1 MWNQRI
7 THMRKPMIL
16 LLLLLLTSCVKTE
29 IWQKVEAQTDTMVRR
44 KAVRDTIIRIE
55 PDTTRVPIGWNP
67 SVNDWSETDVEM

>member
-1 MWNQRI
+1 M
-7 THMRKPMIL
+7 
-16 LLLLLLTSCVKTE
+16 KTE

-67 SVNDWSETDVEM
+67 SVADWSETDVEM

>member
-1 MWNQRI
+1 M
-7 THMRKPMIL
+7 
-16 LLLLLLTSCVKTE
+16 TSCVKTE

-67 SVNDWSETDVEM
+67 SVADWSETDVEM